1 MAKKKSAT
9 VTKLR
14 PVAPRRYPDLH
25 DHLER
30 LEREGLLIR
39 VKEAVDKDQ
48 EMHPLVRWQFRGGI
62 KEKDRK
68 AFLFEKP
75 VDAKG
80 KSYDIPVAIGILA
93 ANRRIYGIGLGC
105 DPTQVNQLWAEA
117 KANPIPPVE
126 IPSEAAPAH
135 EVVYE
140 GEELKVPGQGVDGIP
155 VPISTP
161 GWDNAPYISAAH
173 FITRDPDNGIHNI
186 GTYRAM
192 IKAPDRIG

>member
-30 LEREGLLIR
+30 LEREGVLVR
-39 VKEAVDKDQ
+39 VKERVDKDQ

-80 KSYDIPVAIGILA
+80 TSYDIPVAIGILA
-93 ANRRIYGIGLGC
+93 ANRQIYGIGLGC
-105 DPTQVNQLWAEA
+105 DPTTVNELWAQA
-117 KANPIPPVE
+117 KSSPIAPVE
-126 IPSEAAPAH
+126 IASESAPVH
-135 EVVYE
+135 ELVYQ
-140 GEELKVPGQGVDGIP
+140 GEDLKVPGQGVDG
-155 VPISTP
+155 
-161 GWDNAPYISAAH
+161 
-173 FITRDPDNGIHNI
+173 
-186 GTYRAM
+186 
-192 IKAPDRIG
+192 